1 MAVQFSAISNLW
13 TDATWQT
20 VNTTSYLK
28 SEAASTATT
37 TSYVASQTF
46 TPGVITV
53 EGILLRVKGTTTT
66 PTGTFSVELY
76 NSTGAI
82 SVATVTCNA
91 TDITNNNTNLDGGW
105 MYFKFGS
112 PVILLAA
119 TAYSIR
125 VRSSVAGTVTVYRNA
140 TAGNWSRGLVTSTT
154 ASLAASDD
162 VIICGD
168 VTAAATTTVNT
179 VTFNYT
185 GVDSYGSLEVGAYGK
200 LVGENSTSTNYK
212 LTINDAGLFLITHNG
227 IVEFSTSSSRL
238 PTTST
243 FVILLTCSARNTN
256 YLYVRNYGTFRAFGS
271 DKIRSAKLTADVGIG
286 GTTLTTNITTNWK
299 SGDNIYISNTETIS
313 TTQVQ
318 SRTLAID
325 SSGTTVTIPASSFV
339 TKGTSP
345 YVTDVINLTSN
356 FRIIG
361 TSAANAT
368 NTSCQIKS
376 ILDVDNIEY
385 SFTSTAVFI
394 YTGVGGS
401 CSIKNC
407 SISNS
412 NTLGFTGVYNIYT
425 DYSSSN
431 YTIDGL
437 VIGGTQAGGIYFLTS
452 NLASCILSNCVIIGG
467 AQGYLGS
474 FRTNTT
480 ISNCIAANLSSN
492 GFTIGYQNGV
502 QFLGGVCNNITAYN
516 CSNFGVQFGT
526 ASGLTFYLYNSTFS
540 NINVW
545 RNGYGL
551 ALYSFLTIIN
561 NLNSFGNTN
570 NNMLCYVVSN
580 CTINNS
586 EIQGGITRVS
596 FGGIYIDSFVD
607 KLIFKNSN
615 IATTT
620 SHTNWNI
627 ASNQFAIANISFNNC
642 SFGGSV
648 NIAGNSTLQPNS
660 SISIQRKNGNSGSNE
675 VYKEYGSI
683 ISNDTTIFNITPSSQ
698 RIKPANASYK
708 TSSTAFKIPIASG
721 TVATVSIKVRKSVI
735 GDGTAYNGN
744 QPRLILKSNPSAG
757 STYNNDIVCAT
768 ATNAADG
775 AWETLSYTL
784 PVAVTDNVG
793 MEFYV
798 DCDGT
803 TGWIN
808 VDTFTSNNNNSM
820 TYYLNGE
827 PVQDIPSAGTTET
840 FYTFIT

>member
-20 VNTTSYLK
+20 VDTTSYLK
-28 SEAASTATT
+28 SEAGSTTTT
-37 TSYVASQTF
+37 TSYVASSTF
-46 TPGVITV
+46 TPGIITV

-76 NSTGAI
+76 NSTGAA

-112 PVILLAA
+112 PVTLLAA
-119 TAYSIR
+119 TAYS
-125 VRSSVAGTVTVYRNA
+125 VRIKSSVNATVTVYRNT

-154 ASLAASDD
+154 ASLSANDD
-162 VIICGD
+162 VIVCGN

-179 VTFNYT
+179 VTFDYT
-185 GVDSYGSLEVGAYGK
+185 GANAYNSVEVGAYGK
-200 LVGENSTSTNYK
+200 LIGENSAYKNYK

-356 FRIIG
+356 FSIIG

-412 NTLGFTGVYNIYT
+412 NTLGFTGAYNIYT
-425 DYSSSN
+425 DYYSSN

-480 ISNCIAANLSSN
+480 ISNCIAANLSGT

-516 CSNFGVQFGT
+516 CASVGVQFGIS
-526 ASGLTFYLYNSTFS
+526 AGLAWYLYNSTFS

-551 ALYSFLTIIN
+551 ALYSFSTIIN
-561 NLNSFGNTN
+561 NLNSFGNTLN
-570 NNMLCYVVSN
+570 NISCYVVSN

-586 EIQGGITRVS
+586 EIQGGITRGTW
-596 FGGIYIDSFVD
+596 GGIYIDSFVD

-627 ASNQFAIANISFNNC
+627 ASNQFIIANISFNNC

-648 NIAGNSTLQPNS
+648 NIAGNSTLQPNY

-683 ISNDTTIFNITPSSQ
+683 ISNDITIFNITPSSQ
-698 RIKPANASYK
+698 RITPANASYK
-708 TSSTAFKIPIASG
+708 TSSTSFKIPVASG
-721 TVATVSIKVRKSVI
+721 STATVTVKVRKSVI

-757 STYNNDIVCAT
+757 SAYNSDIVAAT
-768 ATNAADG
+768 ATNAANG

-803 TGWIN
+803 TGWVN
-808 VDTFTSNNNNSM
+808 VDTFISNNNNSM

-827 PVQDIPSAGTTET
+827 PINDIVTATSSEQSFT
-840 FYTFIT
+840 FVA